1 MSELSGRVALVTGAS
16 GGYGSAI
23 ARRVARAGADVA
35 IADLD
40 VESPAAL
47 AIQDGGALLRRAR
60 DRHRRRRHERR
71 GLRAHGAARRSTSSA
86 RIDIL
91 VANAG
96 LGGDAALSWEL
107 SEANWD
113 RVVGVC
119 LKGVW
124 LTTRHVVPHMIERG
138 HGRIVMTSSRNG
150 LRAER
155 WCSHYVAAKHGVIG
169 LMKALA
175 LELGPYRINVNA
187 VCPTSMGRFETWHP
201 WWDLVT
207 GREGTTAD
215 EFNAWGGQQ
224 DLFEKDERM
233 TFEAAAEGAY
243 WLVTDGAATV
253 TGHALPVDDGWI
265 AKRGG

>member
-23 ARRVARAGADVA
+23 ARRLARAGADVA

-40 VESPAAL
+40 VESDAAR
-47 AIQDGGALLRRAR
+47 AIQA
-60 DRHRRRRHERR
+60 EVR
-71 GLRAHGAARRSTSSA
+71 GLGVRVTAISVDVTSDADCARMAQAAIDELGG
-86 RIDIL
+86 IDIL

-124 LTTRHVVPHMIERG
+124 LTTRHVIPHMIERG
-138 HGRIVMTSSRNG
+138 SGRIVMTSSRNG

-207 GREGTTAD
+207 GRAGTTAD
-215 EFNAWGGQQ
+215 EFNAWGGRQ

-233 TFEAAAEGAY
+233 TFDAAAEGAY